1 MFLIRLFTAA
11 AICLFGTSAN
21 ALTMDECKAQ
31 YKAENAAGTRIT
43 TWADYQVK
51 RCGIND
57 PKANATTPKPPAA
70 TKH

>member
-1 MFLIRLFTAA
+1 
-11 AICLFGTSAN
+11 
-21 ALTMDECKAQ
+21 MDECKAQ

-51 RCGIND
+51 RCGIDPKAND
-57 PKANATTPKPPAA
+57 PKANATTPKPAAA